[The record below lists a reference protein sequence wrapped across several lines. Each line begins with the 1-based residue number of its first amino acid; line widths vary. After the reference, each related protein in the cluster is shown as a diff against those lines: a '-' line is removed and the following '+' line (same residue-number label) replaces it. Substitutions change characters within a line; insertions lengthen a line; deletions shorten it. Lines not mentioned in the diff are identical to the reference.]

1 VVRKCNGW
9 ELTIERIIENNIQIF
24 IIYSYEKELYY
35 LKIIYMYMLYK
46 IWWVYIYIFKEGKLI
61 MIATFVFN

>member
-1 VVRKCNGW
+1 MVRKCNGW
-9 ELTIERIIENNIQIF
+9 KLTIERIIENNIQIF